1 MSNKN
6 CNEFRKN
13 QSINNKTKELLNLYY
28 QYIDVST
35 PNSKFIEAKNIINAL
50 KALYDNDP
58 SSFKMSPETYLGLER
73 LKELFPES
81 HELCKKIWSQLPVFK
96 PFAPDDRESAYTSHS
111 ADIFEEDEKYN
122 A

>member
-35 PNSKFIEAKNIINAL
+35 PNSKFIEAENIINAL

-73 LKELFPES
+73 LKELLPES
-81 HELCKKIWSQLPVFK
+81 HELCKEIWSQIPVFSSS
-96 PFAPDDRESAYTSHS
+96 APDDKESAYTSRS
-111 ADIFEEDEKYN
+111 DDEFGKDEIYN
-122 A
+122 D